1 MALIRGDWRERELD
15 ERLRKQFNERGF
27 YLLNDG
33 PVRHAPLPAGFN
45 NTERIEEYL
54 EELQAEYRYVA
65 YKSMEAST
73 GIGSRNERVVGNIFI
88 KVGSLS
94 RGPYPIVELTAWYG
108 GRMYKYMAECHY
120 FNDRMMHTRD
130 VNNIADAVK
139 ILFEYVKDVIT
150 TWQRS
155 VCTLILENRWPE
167 EEYISDVKF
176 MEDRK

>member
-1 MALIRGDWRERELD
+1 MALIRGDWRNREFD
-15 ERLRKQFNERGF
+15 ERLRKQFEERGF

-33 PVRHAPLPAGFN
+33 HVRHAPLPAGFN
-45 NTERIEEYL
+45 NTERTEKYL

-94 RGPYPIVELTAWYG
+94 REPYPIVELTAWYG
-108 GRMYKYMAECHY
+108 GRMYKYVAECHH
-120 FNDRMMHTRD
+120 FNDRMMNARD
-130 VNNIADAVK
+130 VNDVADAVK
-139 ILFEYVKDVIT
+139 ILFDYANDVIN

-155 VCTLILENRWPE
+155 VRTLILENRWPE
-167 EEYISDVKF
+167 GDYISDVKF
-176 MEDRK
+176 MED

>member
-15 ERLRKQFNERGF
+15 ERLRKQFNERDF

-33 PVRHAPLPAGFN
+33 PVRHAPLPAGFS
-45 NTERIEEYL
+45 NTERTEKYL

-73 GIGSRNERVVGNIFI
+73 GIGNRNERVVGNIFI
-88 KVGSLS
+88 KIGSLS
-94 RGPYPIVELTAWYG
+94 REPYPIVELTAWYN
-108 GRMYKYMAECHY
+108 GRMYKYIAECYH
-120 FNDRMMHTRD
+120 FNDRMMHVSNVND
-130 VNNIADAVK
+130 VADAVS

-155 VCTLILENRWPE
+155 VRTLILENRWPE
-167 EEYISDVKF
+167 EEYQ
-176 MEDRK
+176 

>member
-1 MALIRGDWRERELD
+1 MIMALIRRDWRERELD
-15 ERLRKQFNERGF
+15 ERLRKQFDERGF

-33 PVRHAPLPAGFN
+33 PVVHAPLPAGFN
-45 NTERIEEYL
+45 NTDRTEEYL
-54 EELQAEYRYVA
+54 EELQDEYRYVA
-65 YKSMEAST
+65 YKNMEAST

-94 RGPYPIVELTAWYG
+94 REPYPIVELTAWYG
-108 GRMYKYMAECHY
+108 GRMYKYMAECCHFNMY
-120 FNDRMMHTRD
+120 FRD
-130 VNNIADAVK
+130 VNDVADAVK

-155 VCTLILENRWPE
+155 VRALILENRWPE

-176 MEDRK
+176 MEG

>member
-15 ERLRKQFNERGF
+15 ERLRKQFEERGF

-33 PVRHAPLPAGFN
+33 PVRHAPLPTGFN
-45 NTERIEEYL
+45 NTERTEEYL
-54 EELQAEYRYVA
+54 EELQAEYRHVA

-94 RGPYPIVELTAWYG
+94 REPYPIVELTAWYG
-108 GRMYKYMAECHY
+108 GRMYKYMTECHH
-120 FNDRMMHTRD
+120 FNGRMMHARD
-130 VNNIADAVK
+130 KGDVADAVK
-139 ILFEYVKDVIT
+139 ILFEYVKDCIT

-155 VCTLILENRWPE
+155 VRTLILENRWPE

-176 MEDRK
+176 M

>member
-1 MALIRGDWRERELD
+1 MALIKGDWRERD
-15 ERLRKQFNERGF
+15 F
-27 YLLNDG
+27 YLLDDA

-45 NTERIEEYL
+45 NTEKTERYL

-94 RGPYPIVELTAWYG
+94 REPYPIVELTAWYG
-108 GRMYKYMAECHY
+108 GRMYKYMAECSHFY
-120 FNDRMMHTRD
+120 DRMMHVRD
-130 VNNIADAVK
+130 TNDIGDAVK
-139 ILFEYVKDVIT
+139 ILFEYVKDCIT

-155 VCTLILENRWPE
+155 VRMLILENRWPE

-176 MEDRK
+176 MEG